1 MYLILA
7 DACLNFHWS
16 PYENNLRNI
25 MEKLNSVFVLL
36 LSYLLWMQ
44 TDLILSAADRYYIG
58 FYYLVVLGFMVVV
71 NFSVVIIAAVIGL
84 SEKFK

>member
-7 DACLNFHWS
+7 DACFNLHWS

-44 TDLILSAADRYYIG
+44 TDLIPSAADRYYIG
-58 FYYLVVLGFMVVV
+58 FNYLGVLGFMVVV